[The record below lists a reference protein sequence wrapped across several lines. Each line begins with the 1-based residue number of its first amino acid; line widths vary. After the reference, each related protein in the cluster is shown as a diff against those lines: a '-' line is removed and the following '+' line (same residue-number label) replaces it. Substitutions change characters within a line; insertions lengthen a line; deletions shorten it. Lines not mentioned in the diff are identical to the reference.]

1 MIRRQQRRTSRTAER
16 LALRRGARVGVV
28 PRTIDVLYV
37 SPHADDVAF
46 SAAGQIA
53 RDRAAGLRVAVM
65 TLFEAKEGMAE
76 FSDAARKEEDARF
89 ARLAGI
95 EMVQAG
101 FADAIVRKAA
111 YRWTPMIF
119 APVGDAESP
128 LVASIRTAL
137 QRFVYARG
145 CTRVVAPLGVGGH
158 VDHQVAHLAC
168 RDLYGAH
175 VSFYEDTPY
184 VLTDYQLAR
193 RLSRLGVAPAL
204 ADAAD
209 RTVVRGTMREELGA
223 AAETWNTAPFIV
235 DRVRPSLRAAA
246 VATILSP
253 EVLAWPRR
261 EQNLPRRL
269 VSTIVDD
276 PAIAEAKLAAI
287 ACYAS
292 QWPFYHRDLGGWANS
307 LERYAIAMGRSRIVE
322 RTWTLEPE
330 RAHAHAATSASI
342 ARAA

>member
-1 MIRRQQRRTSRTAER
+1 MIRRYERRTAQTSER
-16 LALRRGARVGVV
+16 LRLRRGARLGVR
-28 PRTIDVLYV
+28 PSTIDVLYV

-65 TLFEAKEGMAE
+65 TLFEANDGMAE
-76 FSDAARKEEDARF
+76 FAGAARKDEDAHF
-89 ARLAGI
+89 ARIAGV

-101 FADAIVRKAA
+101 FADAIVRKAS

-119 APVGDAESP
+119 APVGDAEAP
-128 LVASIRTAL
+128 LVASIRAAL

-158 VDHQVAHLAC
+158 VDHQVAHLAA
-168 RDLYGAH
+168 RDLYGAD

-193 RLSRLGVAPAL
+193 RLSRLELAPA
-204 ADAAD
+204 ASEPND
-209 RTVVRGTMREELGA
+209 RTLARGSVREELTA
-223 AAETWNTAPFIV
+223 SSATWLSAPFIV

-253 EVLAWPRR
+253 EVLAWPSRR
-261 EQNLPRRL
+261 EDLPRRL
-269 VSTIVDD
+269 VSTVVDHPNVAD
-276 PAIAEAKLAAI
+276 AKLAAV
-287 ACYAS
+287 ACYGS

-307 LERYAIAMGRSRIVE
+307 LERYASAMGRSRIVE
-322 RTWTLEPE
+322 RTWRLVAEANTE
-330 RAHAHAATSASI
+330 AA
-342 ARAA
+342 

>member
-119 APVGDAESP
+119 APVGAAESA

-158 VDHQVAHLAC
+158 VDHLTVHAAL
-168 RDLYGAH
+168 RDRETA
-175 VSFYEDTPY
+175 VFYEDRPY
-184 VLTDYQLAR
+184 ALVPGAVHARLVEACITLVGADPDHAPLPAEPGALEASFAALPHLRAFLATDAEQRRRSLAWIEQRHREPRAACAMEPMLPPRAARLEVHEIDPESAALAR
-193 RLSRLGVAPAL
+193 K
-204 ADAAD
+204 AAS
-209 RTVVRGTMREELGA
+209 A
-223 AAETWNTAPFIV
+223 
-235 DRVRPSLRAAA
+235 
-246 VATILSP
+246 
-253 EVLAWPRR
+253 
-261 EQNLPRRL
+261 
-269 VSTIVDD
+269 
-276 PAIAEAKLAAI
+276 
-287 ACYAS
+287 YAS
-292 QWPFYHRDLGGWANS
+292 QGDLLPAELPS
-307 LERYAIAMGRSRIVE
+307 LERMYHPTPHGSR
-322 RTWTLEPE
+322 
-330 RAHAHAATSASI
+330 
-342 ARAA
+342 